1 MVQMPTG
8 HFLSPG
14 VSARAWLYH
23 WMRPILALRRLT
35 VKGRETEKAEV
46 TMGSPGK
53 NRDQGLGPGCPGLAS
68 GGHWDCLGKAQ
79 QRVIGTNWIDPRAT
93 WVAGPAH

>member
-8 HFLSPG
+8 HFLGPG
-14 VSARAWLYH
+14 VSARAWLCH

-53 NRDQGLGPGCPGLAS
+53 NRDRGLGPGCPQAHRARPGLWRALGLS
-68 GGHWDCLGKAQ
+68 GE
-79 QRVIGTNWIDPRAT
+79 GTAT
-93 WVAGPAH
+93 GYRHKRD